1 MAAAKGGLATL
12 KGVCGLFM
20 LPIRLS
26 LKNFMSY
33 GEPAEELDF
42 RGFRLACISG
52 NNGEGKSS
60 LLDAITWA
68 LWGVA
73 RGTDARGAGADDLIR
88 LGAEEAE
95 IVFEFEVDADRW
107 RVTRS
112 RRRGRGGN
120 LNLARKDESAWREA
134 SGATQS
140 NTQLLINQLLGL
152 DYQTFISSAFLLQGR
167 ADEFSRQGASD
178 RKKILGDILGL
189 EIFEKLAE
197 QAREAGR
204 AAQLNAALLEK
215 ETARLEE
222 ELFRRPEWEQKSAEA
237 ETELAAAKE
246 KALAAREESEK
257 KQAAL
262 SRLEEKAK
270 QAETSETRAGKAVA
284 KVTDLQREEEESR
297 ARLEECE
304 KLLKQQGEIERGFSA
319 LEESRKALQ
328 GWGEKAGAFAESA
341 RRREAA
347 SLKVAQAKTKLQTQV
362 EQLKKQQAEQKRLG
376 EAAGIE
382 KQLAICEGRIADLEV
397 GQKEL
402 ASLQAESR
410 AAREKCLV
418 LGERLKQLQAAQTKK
433 QESLELLQGAEAL
446 CPVCRTQLSESR
458 RGELITDTQKEQAV
472 LAGELEQCDRDIALI
487 AAGVAEMEARLGE
500 LAADQQHLGELAREK
515 IQLEGLL
522 ARAEV
527 AREQSKIT
535 GEEIAGLAERLR
547 QGRFAEGEKEA
558 LAAVE
563 GEISALG
570 YDAAAHKQSTAQVE
584 KLKPFE
590 KQKALLA
597 QACTLAE
604 HHRAGLMK
612 LRENLAGAQEEEKT
626 AREALAALQ
635 SEIAQLGPAR
645 SAGRL
650 AAGQLEAAEKALRG
664 LESKAAVLKNELAR
678 LEQSQADWNK
688 RRKEKERAL
697 EEATI
702 YSELAKA
709 YGKNGVQALIIET
722 ALPQLEQYA
731 NELLAR
737 LSEGGMR
744 VSFVTQKEKGDNLAE
759 TLEIRIRD
767 ESGERRYE
775 LFSGGEAF
783 RLNFAIRLAL
793 SRLLTQRA
801 GAKLST
807 LVVDEGFGSQDAAG
821 RQRLVEAIRA
831 VAENFER
838 IIVITH
844 LEELKSEFPHRIEV
858 SKDERGSHLR
868 QIIV

>member
-1 MAAAKGGLATL
+1 
-12 KGVCGLFM
+12 M
-20 LPIRLS
+20 LPIQLN

-42 RGFRLACISG
+42 RNFRLACISG

-73 RGTDARGAGADDLIR
+73 RGTDARGAGADDLIH

-95 IVFEFEVDADRW
+95 VVFEFEVDSCQW

-120 LNLARKDESAWREA
+120 LTLARGENGAWVEA

-189 EIFEKLAE
+189 EIFEKLSE
-197 QAREAGR
+197 QAREAAR
-204 AAQLNAALLEK
+204 EAQQNADLLEK
-215 ETARLEE
+215 EIARWEE
-222 ELFRRPEWEQKSAEA
+222 ELSHRPEWQEKLTAAEA
-237 ETELAAAKE
+237 GLAEATEKVQ
-246 KALAAREESEK
+246 AARAEAKK

-270 QAETSETRAGKAVA
+270 QAEASEIRARKSAAQV
-284 KVTDLQREEEESR
+284 KDLQREENETK

-304 KLLKQQGEIERGFSA
+304 KLLKRQEKITAGFAA
-319 LEESRKALQ
+319 LEESRQALQ
-328 GWGEKAGAFAESA
+328 SWGEKAGQFAALS
-341 RRREAA
+341 RRREEAA
-347 SLKVAQAKTKLQTQV
+347 LKVAQAKTKLQTQI
-362 EQLKKQQAEQKRLG
+362 EQLKKQQEVQKRMG
-376 EAAGIE
+376 ETGGIQ
-382 KQLAICEGRIADLEV
+382 KQLAVCEKHIAALEA

-402 ASLQAESR
+402 SALQAESR
-410 AAREKCLV
+410 AAREKSLV
-418 LGERLKQLQAAQTKK
+418 LGEQLKQLQSAQIKK

-446 CPVCRTQLSESR
+446 CPVCRTQLSEPR
-458 RGELITDTQKEQAV
+458 RIELIADTQKEQAI
-472 LAGELEQCDRDIALI
+472 LAGELAQCDREISQIMTEAEQMETRLRELS
-487 AAGVAEMEARLGE
+487 AGQQRLGE
-500 LAADQQHLGELAREK
+500 LNREK
-515 IQLEGLL
+515 TKLEGLL
-522 ARAEV
+522 NQAQA
-527 AREQSKIT
+527 AREQSKT
-535 GEEIAGLAERLR
+535 LGEEIAALTKQLQ
-547 QGRFAEGEKEA
+547 QGDFSPEEKKA

-563 GEISALG
+563 AEIAALG
-570 YDAAAHKQSTAQVE
+570 YDPAAHKQRAAQVE
-584 KLKPFE
+584 KLLPFE
-590 KQKALLA
+590 KQKNQLE

-604 HHRAGLMK
+604 HHKAALK
-612 LRENLAGAQEEEKT
+612 KIQENLQTAKEEAASAQT
-626 AREALAALQ
+626 ALAALQ
-635 SEIAQLGPAR
+635 AEISQLEQAR
-645 SAGRL
+645 R
-650 AAGQLEAAEKALRG
+650 AGQQAAQQLALVEKALSA
-664 LESKAAVLKNELAR
+664 LANQAAVLKNELAR
-678 LEQSQADWNK
+678 LEQTQATLTK
-688 RRKEKERAL
+688 SRKAKERAL
-697 EEATI
+697 EDATT
-702 YSELAKA
+702 YSELSKA

-722 ALPQLEQYA
+722 ALPQLEHYA
-731 NELLAR
+731 NELLDK
-737 LSEGGMR
+737 LSEGRMR
-744 VSFVTQKEKGDNLAE
+744 VAFITQKERGEGLAE

-767 ESGERRYE
+767 ENGERRYE

-831 VAENFER
+831 VAKDFER

-844 LEELKSEFPHRIEV
+844 LEELKAEFPHRIEV

-868 QIIV
+868 QIEVAA